1 MYVVK
6 LKGETI
12 GNAHISLRISSL
24 IERKF
29 PSNLVIIPSFRSPFV
44 LVSWA
49 TKTNGEW
56 DERSTLIW
64 LSSFKV
70 FISEKLRISEKK
82 YNLNQEV
89 YVIGN
94 LLLDIIE

>member
-29 PSNLVIIPSFRSPFV
+29 PSILVIITPF
-44 LVSWA
+44 LSLS
-49 TKTNGEW
+49 NGEW
-56 DERSTLIW
+56 DERYTLIW

-70 FISEKLRISEKK
+70 FISEKLGKSEKK
-82 YNLNQEV
+82 
-89 YVIGN
+89 I
-94 LLLDIIE
+94 